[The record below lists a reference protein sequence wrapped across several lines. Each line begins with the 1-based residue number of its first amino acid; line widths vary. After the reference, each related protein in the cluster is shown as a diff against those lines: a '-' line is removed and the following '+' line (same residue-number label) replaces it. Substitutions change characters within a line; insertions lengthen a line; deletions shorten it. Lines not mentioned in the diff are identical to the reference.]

1 MIVRNMIFEAEIIE
15 QRRFPSFQTP
25 HQGGFLPRLF
35 LRGNHRRQI
44 KTTIFSASASAL
56 CTDVVLF
63 CNGTFSP
70 TFKNFGEKSRGAEEA
85 FLGFRFGWPKRVKGA
100 TLRPSLDPQHLE
112 PAPHS
117 DDAQAADRGGGKK
130 PISLTSLRSA
140 R

>member
-15 QRRFPSFQTP
+15 QRRFPSFQTS
-25 HQGGFLPRLF
+25 HHGAFLPRLF

-70 TFKNFGEKSRGAEEA
+70 TFKNSGEK
-85 FLGFRFGWPKRVKGA
+85 V
-100 TLRPSLDPQHLE
+100 
-112 PAPHS
+112 PAS
-117 DDAQAADRGGGKK
+117 ERQQ
-130 PISLTSLRSA
+130 TA
-140 R
+140 RKMLVVASNMIVFIGLP

>member
-15 QRRFPSFQTP
+15 QRRFPSFQTS
-25 HQGGFLPRLF
+25 HHGAFLPRLF

-70 TFKNFGEKSRGAEEA
+70 TFKIFAHCGLPLSQADNP
-85 FLGFRFGWPKRVKGA
+85 LGH
-100 TLRPSLDPQHLE
+100 DPPDHHIMTELYLK
-112 PAPHS
+112 PYS
-117 DDAQAADRGGGKK
+117 NGLAA
-130 PISLTSLRSA
+130 
-140 R
+140 